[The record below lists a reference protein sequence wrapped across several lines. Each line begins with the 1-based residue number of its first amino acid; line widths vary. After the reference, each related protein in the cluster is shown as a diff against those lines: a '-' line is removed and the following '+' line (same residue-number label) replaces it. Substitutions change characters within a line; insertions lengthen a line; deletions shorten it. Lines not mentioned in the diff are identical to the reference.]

1 MPKLR
6 YKDHPE
12 SEDKKYKRKKKKHKK
27 RDRSSSPTRHHRHRR
42 GRQSKDQY
50 YDPPKLYEEES
61 GWVPPQH
68 DEEAEWRER
77 LFSAMA
83 EDEGQDPFYSQYD
96 DYGGSSSGGVR
107 SRSNID
113 VMNDEE
119 YREYIASQM
128 YRKKN
133 AEAIAWE
140 EAKAAEA
147 KRKEKERK
155 EAQERAREEEAGMQK
170 ERERQET
177 ILRQLKI
184 HDSRSKYEELWKH
197 VEATTTTVITKNEIP
212 WPIAPGASFSQQNV
226 KEFLV
231 LATASL
237 TDNKKVVRKE
247 QLRYHPD
254 KFIHRVLRK
263 FEGTEKEKKRL
274 TTKTNEVSGWLN
286 ELWQELNNDN
296 NSSS

>member
-12 SEDKKYKRKKKKHKK
+12 SEDKKHKRKKKKHRK
-27 RDRSSSPTRHHRHRR
+27 RERSRSPSPRRQKRKHR
-42 GRQSKDQY
+42 Y
-50 YDPPKLYEEES
+50 YEPPKLYEEES
-61 GWVPPQH
+61 GWVPPQHNTQH

-83 EDEGQDPFYSQYD
+83 DDEGQDPFYSQYEN
-96 DYGGSSSGGVR
+96 YGTGGSSGAGGDGR
-107 SRSNID
+107 SRID
-113 VMNDEE
+113 TMNDEE
-119 YREYIASQM
+119 YRDYIATQM

-140 EAKAAEA
+140 KAIAAEA
-147 KRKEKERK
+147 KRKEKKRK
-155 EAQERAREEEAGMQK
+155 EAQARAREEEARIQK

-177 ILRQLKI
+177 IMRQLKI
-184 HDSRSKYEELWKH
+184 QESRSKYEEQWKH
-197 VEATTTTVITKNEIP
+197 MEMSTVISKKDIP
-212 WPIAPGASFSQQNV
+212 WPIAPGASFSAQSV

-231 LATASL
+231 LAASSL
-237 TDNKKVVRKE
+237 ESNKKNVRKE

-263 FEGTEKEKKRL
+263 FEGTEREKKRL
-274 TTKTNEVSGWLN
+274 SIKTNEISGWLN
-286 ELWQELNNDN
+286 ELWQELNNG
-296 NSSS
+296 SS